1 LQVVSRRYITHVDLT
16 SVYRVRKRKVASVR
30 LSTVQIDDAQL
41 LQSREMVDG
50 LKGLWLAHEQIYRS
64 LALTDLY
71 RLLPYLVVSVDSE
84 HCFET
89 ASKDHPDMEFATWI
103 THNYPSLDVKHS
115 ELAGA
120 TSNYDQ
126 IALIVYGTGYK
137 PLQEHKEHMKDA
149 LDAVNK
155 TQ

>member
-1 LQVVSRRYITHVDLT
+1 MNVVRITPPPPFSLQVVSRRYITHVDLT

-84 HCFET
+84 HCF
-89 ASKDHPDMEFATWI
+89 
-103 THNYPSLDVKHS
+103 
-115 ELAGA
+115 
-120 TSNYDQ
+120 
-126 IALIVYGTGYK
+126 
-137 PLQEHKEHMKDA
+137 
-149 LDAVNK
+149 
-155 TQ
+155 

>member
-1 LQVVSRRYITHVDLT
+1 VSSPLRYEQETH
-16 SVYRVRKRKVASVR
+16 SGAGNKRKLKEATKAV
-30 LSTVQIDDAQL
+30 DEAQT
-41 LQSREMVDG
+41 EYNAAVTAAG
-50 LKGLWLAHEQIYRS
+50 KA
-64 LALTDLY
+64 
-71 RLLPYLVVSVDSE
+71 
-84 HCFET
+84 FET
-89 ASKDHPDMEFATWI
+89 ASKDHPDMEFATWV